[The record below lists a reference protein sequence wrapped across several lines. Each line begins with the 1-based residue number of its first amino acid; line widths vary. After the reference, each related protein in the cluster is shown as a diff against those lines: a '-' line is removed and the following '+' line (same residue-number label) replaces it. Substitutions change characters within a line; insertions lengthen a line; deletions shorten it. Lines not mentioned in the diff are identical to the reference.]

1 MKKLGI
7 TLFLSFVCG
16 MAFWAS
22 AQQDSTMAAD
32 SAVRDSTATTVAAD
46 TSATAASTTAAD
58 GAASSEAQ
66 AIAAR
71 RMWAAWGLSLLVAV
85 VALIVAR
92 NSSRRNKALIKALQQ
107 DFDSL
112 KKELADTKTQLNSLP
127 KTTSAPHMPLP
138 KPKAAASAPHATTP
152 KPKPATPAAPVPRQL
167 YLPKPDAN
175 GIFPRATATFENGNT
190 IFVLTTTDGTN
201 GTFVVVDDPKM
212 QQLALVMPTV
222 NITTACTGQD
232 IQTSHGCKRIVTDT
246 AGTATFINGHWH
258 IKTQATVHYE
268 A

>member
-7 TLFLSFVCG
+7 SLFLSFVCG
-16 MAFWAS
+16 MAFLAS
-22 AQQDSTMAAD
+22 AQQDSAMAAD
-32 SAVRDSTATTVAAD
+32 SAVRDSAATTSVATD
-46 TSATAASTTAAD
+46 TSATAASTPAAD
-58 GAASSEAQ
+58 SAASSEAQ

-71 RMWAAWGLSLLVAV
+71 RMWTAWGLSLLVAV
-85 VALIVAR
+85 VALVVAR

-127 KTTSAPHMPLP
+127 KTASAPHMPLP
-138 KPKAAASAPHATTP
+138 KPKAAVSAPHAAT
-152 KPKPATPAAPVPRQL
+152 PKPATPAAPVPRQL

-175 GIFPRATATFENGNT
+175 GIFPRATTTFENGNT

-246 AGTATFINGHWH
+246 AGTATLINGHWH